1 VVKADAIETSPQTA
15 RIAANVRGAP
25 NRSDA
30 QPATMRPTGA
40 IQIAEL
46 ASRPRSLTVR

>member
-1 VVKADAIETSPQTA
+1 VVNADAIETNPQTA
-15 RIAANVRGAP
+15 RMAAKVRGAP

>member
-1 VVKADAIETSPQTA
+1 M
-15 RIAANVRGAP
+15 AAKVRGAP
-25 NRSDA
+25 NRSAA

-46 ASRPRSLTVR
+46 ASKPRSLIVRW